1 MKTKVRAGIMKNRA
15 EGEEG
20 VDLTR
25 SAAQAAAP
33 GTVYLVGGGPGD
45 PGLLTERGA
54 ELLSSAEVVLH
65 DELIHPALLSR
76 VRPDAVVMAVG
87 KRGAD
92 RVSKQAKQD
101 TIEAELVRFGRAGKS
116 VVRLK
121 GGDPYLFGRGS
132 EEAEAL
138 ARAGVPFEVV
148 PGVCSP
154 LAATAYAGFSLTHR
168 DLASSVT
175 LVSGTMRS
183 GAGYDWSE
191 LASVKGT
198 ICVLMGMHNLEE
210 VVAGLLGPS
219 RRDPTTPAAV
229 IQWGTRA
236 EQRVVTGT
244 VAEIA
249 DKARAAGLGSPGI
262 VLVGAVAARRE
273 ALRWFDTRPLFG
285 KRVALLRPRGQAQSV
300 AKRLRQRG
308 AEPYVWP
315 AIEIGPPPDPPSV
328 SALVHELGTWDVV
341 AFTSENGVERLFA
354 AIAEAGLDA
363 RAFGRAKVAAI
374 GTGTAAALLA
384 RGIRADIMPADFR
397 GEGLAVAI
405 LADEEIRK
413 RLSEKKIVRVV
424 IPRALVA
431 REALPEMLRAAGCEV
446 RVVPVYET
454 RKAGPE
460 RAAELVQRFSEK
472 SIDVVLLSATSTV
485 EGLVSALGAQA
496 GALLSGVTVASIG
509 EITTESARARGIEV
523 AVTAETSTMEG
534 LVEAVERYFARK

>member
-1 MKTKVRAGIMKNRA
+1 MRGTAR
-15 EGEEG
+15 
-20 VDLTR
+20 
-25 SAAQAAAP
+25 AAAS

-54 ELLSSAEVVLH
+54 ELLSSAEIVLY
-65 DELIHPALLSR
+65 DELIHPALLDR
-76 VRPDAVVMAVG
+76 VRADAVVMSVG
-87 KRGAD
+87 KRGSD
-92 RVSKQAKQD
+92 RASKQAKQEA
-101 TIEAELVRFGRAGKS
+101 IEAELVRLGRAGKS

-121 GGDPYLFGRGS
+121 GGDPFLFGRGS

-154 LAATAYAGFSLTHR
+154 LGATAYAGFSLTHR
-168 DLASSVT
+168 DLASSVM
-175 LVSGTMRS
+175 LVSGTTRS
-183 GAGYDWSE
+183 GTAYDWAE

-210 VVAGLLGPS
+210 VVAGLVGPG
-219 RRDPTTPAAV
+219 RRDPATPAAV

-244 VAEIA
+244 VGDIA
-249 DKARAAGLGSPGI
+249 DKARVAGLGSPGI
-262 VLVGAVAARRE
+262 VLVGAVAAPRE

-285 KRVALLRPRGQAQSV
+285 KRVLVLRPRGQAAGV

-308 AEPYVWP
+308 AEPFVWP
-315 AIEIGPPPDPPSV
+315 AIEIGPPPDPSLV
-328 SALVHELGTWDVV
+328 LALVSELDAWDVV

-354 AIAEAGLDA
+354 ALASQGLDA

-374 GTGTAAALLA
+374 GTGTAGALLS
-384 RGIRADIMPADFR
+384 RGIRADIVPAADFR
-397 GEGLAVAI
+397 GEGLAKAI
-405 LADEEIRK
+405 LADEGIGK
-413 RLSEKKIVRVV
+413 RLSEQKNVRVV

-431 REALPEMLRAAGCEV
+431 REVLPETLRAAGCDV

-454 RKAGPE
+454 QKPGPE
-460 RAAELVQRFSEK
+460 RRAELVQRFSER

-485 EGLVSALGAQA
+485 EGLVEALGEEA
-496 GALLSGVTVASIG
+496 GALLEGVTVASIG
-509 EITTESARARGIEV
+509 EITTASARARGIEV
-523 AVTAETSTMEG
+523 CVTAETSTMEG
-534 LVEAVERYFARK
+534 LVEAVESYVAKGKAVD